1 MPTEE
6 GSSQQADNHT
16 DASSNDVRGRQASS
30 PLQITW
36 RGWWDIGKR
45 VANNIKRHN
54 VSLLAAGVALFIML
68 SIFPALNMAVSVY
81 ALFTS
86 PESIMSQVE
95 PLRQLLPEP
104 AFNILTEQLSEL
116 SDSDGMTLNFTLLV
130 SLLVWLWVARK
141 GTKALVTACNVIY
154 QEDEKRPFWGLLM
167 VSLLFTL
174 VGILG
179 FVMLA
184 LLAILLP
191 IALGMVPMGETVETL
206 LRTLRWPILAIIFIL
221 VLECVYRFAPNRKN
235 AKWRWVSVGAIVA
248 TLLWLAASIGF
259 TIYVQNFTNFNDTY
273 GAIGGVI
280 ILILWFYISA
290 LVVLLGAEINAEMEH
305 QTKVDST
312 RGDDKP
318 MGERGAY
325 VADTVGK
332 AASEEER

>member
-1 MPTEE
+1 MPPEE
-6 GSSQQADNHT
+6 GSVSQTNQHS
-16 DASSNDVRGRQASS
+16 DASSNDERGRQASS
-30 PLQITW
+30 PLQIAW

-45 VANNIKRHN
+45 VAKNVKRHN
-54 VSLLAAGVALFIML
+54 ISLLGAGVALFIML

-116 SDSDGMTLNFTLLV
+116 SGSDGATLNFTLLV
-130 SLLVWLWVARK
+130 SLVVWLWVARK
-141 GTKALVTACNVIY
+141 GSKALVIACNVIY
-154 QEDEKRPFWGLLM
+154 QEDEKRPFWGLLL
-167 VSLLFTL
+167 VSMLFTL
-174 VGILG
+174 VGVLG

-191 IALGMVPMGETVETL
+191 IALGLVPMGDTVETML
-206 LRTLRWPILAIIFIL
+206 SILRWPMLALVFTL
-221 VLECVYRFAPNRKN
+221 VLQCVYRFAPNRKN

-248 TLLWLAASIGF
+248 TVLWLAASFGF
-259 TIYVQNFTNFNDTY
+259 TVYVQNFTNFNDTY

-290 LVVLLGAEINAEMEH
+290 LVVLIGAEINAEMEH

-312 RGDDKP
+312 VGDDKP
-318 MGERGAY
+318 MGDRGAY

-332 AASEEER
+332 AATEDER